1 MVADRRAATADGRLV
16 GNQISRPMKLKR
28 VMHPNSLN
36 NLKPYK
42 PGENGHQGGYSLKER
57 LMHSLDKP
65 LVEPKPDACAGDH
78 IVYSTLVGAK
88 LREPTPFK
96 EVWDRTEGK
105 VIDTHE
111 IKGVIPITVV
121 EIVKDYGD
129 SGRPE
134 ALSPGT

>member
-1 MVADRRAATADGRLV
+1 MVASDSPS
-16 GNQISRPMKLKR
+16 SRKYKR
-28 VMHPNSLN
+28 
-36 NLKPYK
+36 
-42 PGENGHQGGYSLKER
+42 GENPKSLANLIPHQFPPGTNGNPHPGYPLAER
-57 LMHSLDKP
+57 LQDSLRKP
-65 LVEPKPDACAGDH
+65 LQKPAPDAPAGEH